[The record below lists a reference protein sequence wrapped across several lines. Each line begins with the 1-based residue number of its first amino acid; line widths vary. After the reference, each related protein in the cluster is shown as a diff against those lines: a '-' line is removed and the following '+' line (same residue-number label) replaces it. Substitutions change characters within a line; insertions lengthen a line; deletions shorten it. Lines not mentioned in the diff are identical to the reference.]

1 MARLLAFDALFFL
14 LPFAAYAAW
23 LAVSRGTFGNLEDWQ
38 VKTIAYLSI
47 AGAVLLLAV
56 VVAVTSF
63 TSAPPDGTYVPAHVE
78 NGQLIPGR
86 IVPPSEAP
94 PGGG

>member
-1 MARLLAFDALFFL
+1 MARYFAFDALFFL

-23 LAVSRGTFGNLEDWQ
+23 LAFSRGTFGNLADWQ

-47 AGAVLLLAV
+47 AGAALLLV
-56 VVAVTSF
+56 VLVAVTSF

-78 NGQLIPGR
+78 DGKLIPGQ

-94 PGGG
+94 PGGN